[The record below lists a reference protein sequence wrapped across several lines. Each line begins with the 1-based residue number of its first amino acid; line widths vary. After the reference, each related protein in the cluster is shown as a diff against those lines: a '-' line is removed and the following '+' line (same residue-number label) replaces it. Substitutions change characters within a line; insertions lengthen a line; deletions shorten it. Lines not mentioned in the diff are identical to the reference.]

1 MKRLFLDFTKI
12 WSFYLVVSPL
22 ESEGNQDAVDDKF
35 NRVDIKAR
43 DANGSHRQESK
54 VHGAKNRR
62 DHESHRVFLKQK

>member
-43 DANGSHRQESK
+43 DTNGSIWTSPRI
-54 VHGAKNRR
+54 
-62 DHESHRVFLKQK
+62 